1 MNENLKFKDF
11 EEGGMDEFL
20 RQTLD
25 GHRIEPKPGLWKTIS
40 RKLLWKEIRHFN
52 FKNVPARFLV
62 AGTAGLLVI
71 SSILYLILPGN
82 TVQIAV
88 PTSNNPAIVPV
99 LTVAKSTPSGNITAA
114 VQPVSKISINQSG
127 IDIQPVSSAKNN
139 ISGISLS
146 HTTSHTSASK
156 VNQAPHRGNLL
167 AVVPAGSGK
176 TVSSEA
182 KSTSEFSTPVTTEQS
197 GTVLPV
203 SHFDISRL
211 LPIESSLFW
220 LQPGIDTIISISTPN
235 GILRYRKERQTAV
248 QFYSVSLGVDPEVSF
263 NAQPDVNSTFNFWIS
278 GRFAYHISRF
288 SVSTGIGLGYVFD
301 EGKYRIDYQSLDSV
315 GYFNNVVSF
324 TTGVNNEII
333 YNTVTKNVYDSLKH
347 MADDRTHDRYTYLQV
362 PLLLGYRIFES
373 NAVSLTFQAGPA
385 VSFLVSSRMSDPLIN
400 YPNARIIKV
409 EDNTPTRVTTNWQ
422 LWANLN
428 LEIRLNR
435 KISLYVEPSCKY
447 YLKPIIEQE
456 NMSFKAP
463 WSVGLG
469 VGIQFN
475 FGKKQ

>member
-1 MNENLKFKDF
+1 MNKNLKFKDF
-11 EEGGMDEFL
+11 EEGGMDGFL

-25 GHRIEPKPGLWKTIS
+25 GHRIEPRAGLWKTIS
-40 RKLLWKEIRHFN
+40 RKLLWREIRHLN

-88 PTSNNPAIVPV
+88 TTSNNPATVPV
-99 LTVAKSTPSGNITAA
+99 LTVTKSTPSGNITAA
-114 VQPVSKISINQSG
+114 VQPDSKISTNPST
-127 IDIQPVSSAKNN
+127 IDIPSAGSGKNI
-139 ISGISLS
+139 ISGINLTR
-146 HTTSHTSASK
+146 TTTPVPASK

-167 AVVPAGSGK
+167 AVVPAGTGK
-176 TVSSEA
+176 TVSYEA
-182 KSTSEFSTPVTTEQS
+182 KSTSEFSTPVTTGQS
-197 GTVLPV
+197 GMVLPV

-220 LQPGIDTIISISTPN
+220 IQPGKDTIISISTPN
-235 GILRYRKERQTAV
+235 GILKYRKERQSAV
-248 QFYSVSLGVDPEVSF
+248 QFYSASLGVDPEVAF
-263 NAQPDVNSTFNFWIS
+263 NAQPDVNTTFNFWIS
-278 GRFAYHISRF
+278 GRIAYHISRF
-288 SVSTGIGLGYVFD
+288 SVTTGIGLGYVFD
-301 EGKYRIDYQSLDSV
+301 EGKYRVDYQSLDSI

-324 TTGVNNEII
+324 ATGANNEII
-333 YNTVTKNVYDSLKH
+333 YNTETKNVYDSLRH
-347 MADDRTHDRYTYLQV
+347 MADDRTRNRYTYLQV
-362 PLLLGYRIFES
+362 PFLLGYRIFES

-400 YPNARIIKV
+400 YPNARIIKI

-447 YLKPIIEQE
+447 YLKPIVEQE

>member
-25 GHRIEPKPGLWKTIS
+25 GHRIEPRPGLWKTIS

-71 SSILYLILPGN
+71 SSTLYLILPGN
-82 TVQIAV
+82 TAHIAES
-88 PTSNNPAIVPV
+88 TSNNPATVPV
-99 LTVAKSTPSGNITAA
+99 LSVIKSTPSGNIPAV
-114 VQPVSKISINQSG
+114 VQPVSKISTDPSTN
-127 IDIQPVSSAKNN
+127 DIPSVSSGKNN
-139 ISGISLS
+139 ISGINLA
-146 HTTSHTSASK
+146 HTTTHASASK
-156 VNQAPHRGNLL
+156 VDQPPHRGNFL

-176 TVSSEA
+176 T
-182 KSTSEFSTPVTTEQS
+182 
-197 GTVLPV
+197 G

-220 LQPGIDTIISISTPN
+220 IQPGKDTIISISTPN
-235 GILRYRKERQTAV
+235 GILRYRKEHQAAV
-248 QFYSVSLGVDPEVSF
+248 RFYSASLGVDPEMAF
-263 NAQPDVNSTFNFWIS
+263 NAQPDVNSTFNFWIN
-278 GRFAYHISRF
+278 GRIAYHISRF
-288 SVSTGIGLGYVFD
+288 SVTTGIGLGYVFD
-301 EGKYRIDYQSLDSV
+301 EGKYRIDYQSLDSI
-315 GYFNNVVSF
+315 GYFNKVVSF
-324 TTGVNNEII
+324 TTGANNEII
-333 YNTVTKNVYDSLKH
+333 YNTVTKNVYDSLRH
-347 MADDRTHDRYTYLQV
+347 MADDRTRDRYTYLQV

-373 NAVSLTFQAGPA
+373 NAVSLTLQAGPA
-385 VSFLVSSRMSDPLIN
+385 VSFLVSSKMSDPLIS

-409 EDNTPTRVTTNWQ
+409 EDNTPTRVTSNWQ

-469 VGIQFN
+469 IGIQFN